1 MRVLEICTVG
11 AAVVYLSL
19 GFSHSGTGYAQAAA
33 FLFAIAVGTVT
44 AGVAI
49 AVASHSWPTDAGL
62 TGPGRARHCHGCGRR
77 MVSNGIVWVCG
88 RCDRATREG
97 GRFGQRVTGIA
108 RSP

>member
-1 MRVLEICTVG
+1 MRVFEICTVG

-62 TGPGRARHCHGCGRR
+62 IGPGPARRCHGCGRR
-77 MVSNGIVWVCG
+77 MVGNGMVWVCG
-88 RCDRATREG
+88 RCDRPTRQRG
-97 GRFGQRVTGIA
+97 SFGERLTGTA
-108 RSP
+108 RTP